1 MIFKISFMSIYL
13 LIQNLL
19 SLPYVLGIQ
28 LGIG

>member
-28 LGIG
+28 LGMG